1 MTPNL
6 ASAAGRTSV
15 GSLFRHRATAN
26 RDRIALVD
34 GKRQLTYGALDERT
48 DRLGR
53 ALLGRGV
60 GRGDRVALLARN
72 CVEYVEVELACAKI
86 GAITAALN
94 WRLAGRELAH
104 CINLVEP
111 RVLIHQ
117 AEFTDV
123 LESLDLAAHDRVVLG
138 ERYEALLAAAAGG
151 AAHAGIDPED
161 ALVIL
166 YTSGTTGLP
175 KGAVISHRAMILRGL
190 CFGAELSVPPGD
202 TFIAWPPMYHM
213 ASTDQA
219 LSTLMRGGKVVVID
233 GFQPQALIDAIERD
247 RTGWFILIPGM
258 IDAMIDALRA
268 RPVRPAGIG
277 LCGAMADLVP
287 RRQIAEVTS
296 LLAAPFLN
304 SFGSTETGLPPAT
317 GSLIPIGEAPTRL
330 AKRQSAFCEI
340 RLVDANDEEVPEG
353 TPGELAIRAGT
364 LFSGYW
370 NAPETNASDFRNGWF
385 HMGDVFRRNPDGTLD
400 FVDRLKY
407 LIKSGGEN
415 IYPAEIE
422 QVILADPR
430 VADAVVVRK
439 PDATWG
445 EVPVAFVAR
454 RDPELRAEDILERCR
469 ENLSG
474 YKRPKEVRFVEPA
487 DFPRSTSGKIQ
498 RHELEARL
506 AG

>member
-1 MTPNL
+1 
-6 ASAAGRTSV
+6 
-15 GSLFRHRATAN
+15 
-26 RDRIALVD
+26 
-34 GKRQLTYGALDERT
+34 LT
-48 DRLGR
+48 
-53 ALLGRGV
+53 
-60 GRGDRVALLARN
+60 
-72 CVEYVEVELACAKI
+72 
-86 GAITAALN
+86 
-94 WRLAGRELAH
+94 GRELAH

-117 AEFTDV
+117 REFADA
-123 LESLDLAAHDRVVLG
+123 LKPLDLVPHDRVLLD
-138 ERYEALLAAAAGG
+138 ERYEALLSAAAGG
-151 AAHAGIDPED
+151 AANAGIDPED
-161 ALVIL
+161 GLVIL

-469 ENLSG
+469 ANLSG
-474 YKRPKEVRFVEPA
+474 YKRPKEVRFVELA
-487 DFPRSTSGKIQ
+487 EFPRSTSGKIQ

-506 AG
+506 LG